1 MKLSDK
7 LFSTRMENKLSK
19 QEVANRLNMDVTTY
33 GRVESG
39 KRSLEIDKL
48 KLLPD
53 ALGIDAKEILELLDI
68 DKGNTFNINNEEYA
82 SGNGYV
88 ENYYMENKE
97 VLNELKLHFRP
108 EFLNRLDDIII
119 FEQLNL
125 EAITSIVDILF
136 NNIKKKLED
145 KDIEISITKEAKEHL
160 AKVGFDPVYGARPL
174 KRAIYEEI
182 EDRLA
187 MLILEEKISENSK
200 VLFDLD
206 DNEIITKNS

>member
-19 QEVANRLNMDVTTY
+19 QEVANRLNIDVTTY

-82 SGNGYV
+82 SGNGGYV

-97 VLNELKLHFRP
+97 VLNELKLLYQEIIRQK
-108 EFLNRLDDIII
+108 DDIIK
-119 FEQLNL
+119 
-125 EAITSIVDILF
+125 ILQ
-136 NNIKKKLED
+136 
-145 KDIEISITKEAKEHL
+145 KENESLKESF
-160 AKVGFDPVYGARPL
+160 K
-174 KRAIYEEI
+174 
-182 EDRLA
+182 
-187 MLILEEKISENSK
+187 
-200 VLFDLD
+200 
-206 DNEIITKNS
+206 

>member
-1 MKLSDK
+1 
-7 LFSTRMENKLSK
+7 MENKLSK

-82 SGNGYV
+82 SGNGGYV

-97 VLNELKLHFRP
+97 VLNELKLLYQEIIRQK
-108 EFLNRLDDIII
+108 DDIIK
-119 FEQLNL
+119 
-125 EAITSIVDILF
+125 ILQ
-136 NNIKKKLED
+136 
-145 KDIEISITKEAKEHL
+145 KENESLKESF
-160 AKVGFDPVYGARPL
+160 K
-174 KRAIYEEI
+174 
-182 EDRLA
+182 
-187 MLILEEKISENSK
+187 
-200 VLFDLD
+200 
-206 DNEIITKNS
+206 

>member
-1 MKLSDK
+1 LNKKISNLNKYIKNKIRKNIIFVKKKMKLSDK
-7 LFSTRMENKLSK
+7 LFSARTENKLSK
-19 QEVANRLNMDVTTY
+19 QEVTNRLNMDVTTY

-97 VLNELKLHFRP
+97 VLNELKLLYQEIIRQK
-108 EFLNRLDDIII
+108 DDIIK
-119 FEQLNL
+119 
-125 EAITSIVDILF
+125 ILQ
-136 NNIKKKLED
+136 
-145 KDIEISITKEAKEHL
+145 KENESLKESF
-160 AKVGFDPVYGARPL
+160 K
-174 KRAIYEEI
+174 
-182 EDRLA
+182 
-187 MLILEEKISENSK
+187 
-200 VLFDLD
+200 
-206 DNEIITKNS
+206 

>member
-33 GRVESG
+33 DRVESG

-82 SGNGYV
+82 SGNGGYV

-97 VLNELKLHFRP
+97 VLNELKLLYQEIIRQK
-108 EFLNRLDDIII
+108 DDIIK
-119 FEQLNL
+119 
-125 EAITSIVDILF
+125 ILQ
-136 NNIKKKLED
+136 
-145 KDIEISITKEAKEHL
+145 KENESLKESF
-160 AKVGFDPVYGARPL
+160 K
-174 KRAIYEEI
+174 
-182 EDRLA
+182 
-187 MLILEEKISENSK
+187 
-200 VLFDLD
+200 
-206 DNEIITKNS
+206 

>member
-39 KRSLEIDKL
+39 KRNLEIDKL

-97 VLNELKLHFRP
+97 TLNELKILYQDIIKQK
-108 EFLNRLDDIII
+108 DDIIR
-119 FEQLNL
+119 
-125 EAITSIVDILF
+125 ILQ
-136 NNIKKKLED
+136 
-145 KDIEISITKEAKEHL
+145 KENESLKESF
-160 AKVGFDPVYGARPL
+160 K
-174 KRAIYEEI
+174 
-182 EDRLA
+182 
-187 MLILEEKISENSK
+187 
-200 VLFDLD
+200 
-206 DNEIITKNS
+206 

>member
-82 SGNGYV
+82 SGNGGYV

-97 VLNELKLHFRP
+97 VLNELKLLYQEIIRQK
-108 EFLNRLDDIII
+108 DDIIK
-119 FEQLNL
+119 
-125 EAITSIVDILF
+125 ILQ
-136 NNIKKKLED
+136 
-145 KDIEISITKEAKEHL
+145 KENESLKESF
-160 AKVGFDPVYGARPL
+160 K
-174 KRAIYEEI
+174 
-182 EDRLA
+182 
-187 MLILEEKISENSK
+187 
-200 VLFDLD
+200 
-206 DNEIITKNS
+206 

>member
-7 LFSTRMENKLSK
+7 LFSARTENKLSK

-82 SGNGYV
+82 SGNGGYV

-97 VLNELKLHFRP
+97 VLNELKLLYQEIIRQK
-108 EFLNRLDDIII
+108 DDIIK
-119 FEQLNL
+119 
-125 EAITSIVDILF
+125 ILQ
-136 NNIKKKLED
+136 
-145 KDIEISITKEAKEHL
+145 KENESLKESF
-160 AKVGFDPVYGARPL
+160 K
-174 KRAIYEEI
+174 
-182 EDRLA
+182 
-187 MLILEEKISENSK
+187 
-200 VLFDLD
+200 
-206 DNEIITKNS
+206 